1 MGTPFSVILTQWAL
15 QDIDDINW
23 QRELAISPARFFRA
37 KSDTLIRAIPRFN
50 RPPYMQS
57 WLKYSKPNYNDY
69 LYTAQSAQTAGFSI
83 QTGEVGFEMASAV
96 LVGKDEV
103 GLPSY
108 SPVSVG
114 YDAVTGDVT
123 VNADVAEGQQID
135 IDFYTDGYF
144 DRELDDEMCHI
155 LSLCIA
161 YTWLQRFVNT
171 WLNMQPKIKDKS
183 FDVGS
188 ESAQMTAN
196 TAKLKEAR
204 LALNDALLHYEENV
218 AYAQKTD
225 YQPPF
230 LKPPVPIAPQ
240 P

>member
-37 KSDTLIRAIPRFN
+37 KSDTLIRSIPRFN

-57 WLKYSKPNYNDY
+57 WLSYSKPNYSDY
-69 LYTAQSAQTAGFSI
+69 LYTAPSAQTAGFSI
-83 QTGEVGFEMASAV
+83 QTGEVGFEMESAV
-96 LVGKDEV
+96 LIETDEV
-103 GLPSY
+103 GNQVYTPISTT
-108 SPVSVG
+108 
-114 YDAVTGDVT
+114 YDAQTGDVV
-123 VNADVAEGQQID
+123 VNVAVSEGQQID

-144 DRELDDEMCHI
+144 DRELDDEMCGI
-155 LSLCIA
+155 LAMCIA
-161 YTWLQRFVNT
+161 YTWLARFTNT

-218 AYAQKTD
+218 AYGQKTD
-225 YQPPF
+225 RQPPF
-230 LKPPVPIAPQ
+230 LKPPVPIAPTE
-240 P
+240 

>member
-50 RPPYMQS
+50 RPPYMQK
-57 WLKYSKPNYNDY
+57 WLTYTKPNYTDF
-69 LYTAQSAQTAGFSI
+69 LYTAQSAQTSGFSI
-83 QTGEVGFEMASAV
+83 QTGEVGFELVSAV
-96 LVGKDEV
+96 LIGTDET
-103 GLPSY
+103 G
-108 SPVSVG
+108 SPVYTPVSTD
-114 YDAVTGDVT
+114 YDATTGDVT

-161 YTWLQRFVNT
+161 FTWLSRFVNT
-171 WLNMQPKIKDKS
+171 WLNMQPKIHDKS

-196 TAKLKEAR
+196 TAKFKETR

-225 YQPPF
+225 RIPPF
-230 LKPPVPIAPQ
+230 LKPPVPLAPNG
-240 P
+240 